1 MILKVSPVNHWYM
14 NFLLQVWN
22 EGQHVEPYSNLMLQ
36 FISVKSIKTQV
47 LYVFVFYTFIFL
59 GINLYFVLQK
69 VSARDELE
77 IKASVPFPQI

>member
-22 EGQHVEPYSNLMLQ
+22 EGQHVETYSNLMLQ